1 MRNYGANTTTLSS
14 AERERLI
21 AENMELAKRTASR
34 IASRTPHAHAPD
46 ELVSVALMGLVEAA
60 NRYDASREEPF
71 EAFARR
77 RIRGAV
83 FDELR
88 RQDALPR
95 RIRRLIK
102 RAGEVSRRVETLE
115 GRRPE
120 DSEIAAVLEVSEEDL
135 AEAFTLASRTSF
147 VELLDDTPT
156 AADSTYNPSPFDAV
170 ITHELRARVAAG
182 IRRLSERDARILAL
196 YYVEELTFAEI
207 ASLLGIS
214 APRVCQLH
222 GRALSRLRA
231 ELGGNPEE
239 KRPRKERRA
248 E

>member
-1 MRNYGANTTTLSS
+1 MKDYSAATTTLSA

-21 AENMELAKRTASR
+21 AENMEMAKRTAKR
-34 IASRTPHAHAPD
+34 LAARTPHAHAPE

-71 EAFARR
+71 ETFAQR

-95 RIRRLIK
+95 RVRQLIK
-102 RAGEVSRRVETLE
+102 RASELGRRIELLE
-115 GRRPE
+115 GRRADDTE
-120 DSEIAAVLEVSEEDL
+120 LAEALGVSEEDL
-135 AEAFTLASRTSF
+135 SEAFVLASRTSF
-147 VELLDDTPT
+147 VELFDETPAT
-156 AADSTYNPSPFDAV
+156 NGLESDLSPFDAV
-170 ITHELRARVAAG
+170 INKELQARVAAA
-182 IRRLSERDARILAL
+182 IRGLPERDARVLAL

-207 ASLLGIS
+207 GSLLGVS

-222 GRALSRLRA
+222 GRALCRLRA
-231 ELGGNPEE
+231 ELEGTSNRQRNP
-239 KRPRKERRA
+239 KERRA
-248 E
+248 G